1 MKAISAILDPYDDA
15 VRTLGYSVRDF
26 LLGILE
32 NVTEQPDAPANI
44 IGYGYGSGY
53 KDMICTIIPSKQGIK
68 LGFAYG
74 ATLPDPDHLLQGSGK
89 VHKYITLNTVADFD
103 NKAVRQLLQ
112 EAIKA
117 REMRKYLKNKT

>member
-1 MKAISAILDPYDDA
+1 MKAISAILDPYDGVVSA
-15 VRTLGYSVRDF
+15 LGYSLRDF
-26 LLGILE
+26 LLEVLEGI
-32 NVTEQPDAPANI
+32 TEQPDPPANI
-44 IGYGYGSGY
+44 IGYGYGTGY

-89 VHKYITLNTVADFD
+89 VHKYITLKTVADFD

-112 EAIKA
+112 EALKA
-117 REMRKYLKNKT
+117 REMRKLPKNKT